1 MTFRGGER
9 YKGREACETNAVIP
23 CGAVLSGGPGG
34 FRFQKGALNRN
45 MTREAIEA
53 EIRKIFLQEFEI
65 EDPAMDVDL
74 REAYQFDSI
83 DAIELLVEIERFL
96 GSELTMEEKK
106 RAMDIRTF
114 RQICA
119 YVEQLAQVRRA
130 AGNLPI
136 GDLCKEGS

>member
-1 MTFRGGER
+1 
-9 YKGREACETNAVIP
+9 
-23 CGAVLSGGPGG
+23 
-34 FRFQKGALNRN
+34 

-53 EIRKIFLQEFEI
+53 EIRRIFLQEFEI
-65 EDPAMDVDL
+65 EDPAMDADL

-106 RAMDIRTF
+106 KAMDIRTV
-114 RQICA
+114 RQICV
-119 YVEQLAQVRRA
+119 YVEDLVRIRRP
-130 AGNLPI
+130 GGSRPI

>member
-1 MTFRGGER
+1 
-9 YKGREACETNAVIP
+9 
-23 CGAVLSGGPGG
+23 
-34 FRFQKGALNRN
+34 
-45 MTREAIEA
+45 MTREAIET
-53 EIRKIFLQEFEI
+53 EIRRIFLQEFEI

-106 RAMDIRTF
+106 RAMDIRTV
-114 RQICA
+114 RQICT
-119 YVEQLAQVRRA
+119 YVEELVRTRRP
-130 AGNLPI
+130 GGGLPI